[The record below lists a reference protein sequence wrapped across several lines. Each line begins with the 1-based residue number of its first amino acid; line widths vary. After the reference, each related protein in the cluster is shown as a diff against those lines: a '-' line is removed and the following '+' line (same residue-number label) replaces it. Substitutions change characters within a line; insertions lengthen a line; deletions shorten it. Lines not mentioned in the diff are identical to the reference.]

1 MIANTIIIQGTS
13 TNGLYRRVNGAS
25 PYLCLHGAVRDKG
38 EESLIGY
45 LALSAGPLN
54 KDTTTMTTHVHGIG
68 YFRRVKLGTNTV
80 GVMAMV
86 QLMTKGMRRE
96 KGPTARKLPFMVGDL
111 MSPNAMLNLEP
122 IDREILRR
130 PSILG
135 WFYAKNERASEN

>member
-68 YFRRVKLGTNTV
+68 YFHKVKLGANPI
-80 GVMAMV
+80 GGIPMV
-86 QLMTKGMRRE
+86 QRTMKGLRRE
-96 KGPTARKLPFMVGDL
+96 KGPTARKLPFMAGDL
-111 MSPNAMLNLEP
+111 RSPKALLNLETT
-122 IDREILRR
+122 DRILWRSALSGR
-130 PSILG
+130 FLC
-135 WFYAKNERASEN
+135 